1 MEKKYC
7 SYGHSIAVI
16 HRHIAAFINSEL
28 KSEGLTY
35 GYAVFLIAISRN
47 SGCSQKDLCNQLMID
62 KTTTAKNIKKLES
75 MGYIW
80 REKDK
85 DDHRF
90 YHLYVTGKGEEVCVR
105 VQKVLA
111 QTTEILKQDMTAEQQ
126 GEAEKLLKT
135 MESNICKQVCGE
147 YHHE

>member
-16 HRHIAAFINSEL
+16 HRHIAAFINSKL

-35 GYAVFLIAISRN
+35 GYAIFLINISRN
-47 SGCSQKDLCNQLMID
+47 SGCSQKDLCARLMID

-85 DDHRF
+85 DDQRF
-90 YHLYVTGKGEEVCVR
+90 YHLYVTEQGEKVCSR
-105 VQKVLA
+105 VQEVLM
-111 QTTEILKQDMTAEQQ
+111 QTSEILKRDMTVEQQ
-126 GEAEKLLKT
+126 EEAESILKR
-135 MESNICKQVCGE
+135 MESNICKKVCGE
-147 YHHE
+147 QHA